1 MAKARRG
8 RKPRPRPARPRRR
21 WRAPASTGGPTG
33 RRRRAYASAD
43 DANRY
48 ALQARLE
55 DGVQLDPYAAGSAA
69 PGTWAT
75 AGTERTVRRDC
86 TVRTV

>member
-8 RKPRPRPARPRRR
+8 RTRHRRPHDPDAGGGPREH
-21 WRAPASTGGPTG
+21 WRADGAPKT
-33 RRRRAYASAD
+33 AYASPG

-55 DGVQLDPYAAGSAA
+55 DGVDLTPYTCSICGAWHLGN
-69 PGTWAT
+69 
-75 AGTERTVRRDC
+75 RRD
-86 TVRTV
+86 